1 MKVEYMAVTKQE
13 GGWWVGWIEE
23 VPGVNCQ
30 ERTQGELLESLRVTL
45 QEALEFNRE
54 EALKAA
60 GQNYREE
67 KIAGMKQ
74 SDLLRHLR
82 ANGCALLREGARHSW
97 WHNPSQNKRS
107 AVPRHTEIRDDI
119 LALKICKDLGVLT
132 REVACQVVQN
142 SDL

>member
-13 GGWWVGWIEE
+13 GGWWFGWIEE

-30 ERTQGELLESLRVTL
+30 ERTHGELLESLRVTL

-67 KIAGMKQ
+67 KIA
-74 SDLLRHLR
+74 
-82 ANGCALLREGARHSW
+82 
-97 WHNPSQNKRS
+97 
-107 AVPRHTEIRDDI
+107 V
-119 LALKICKDLGVLT
+119 
-132 REVACQVVQN
+132 
-142 SDL
+142 

>member
-13 GGWWVGWIEE
+13 GGWWVSWIEE

-30 ERTQGELLESLRVTL
+30 ERTHGELLESLRVTL

-67 KIAGMKQ
+67 KIA
-74 SDLLRHLR
+74 
-82 ANGCALLREGARHSW
+82 
-97 WHNPSQNKRS
+97 
-107 AVPRHTEIRDDI
+107 V
-119 LALKICKDLGVLT
+119 
-132 REVACQVVQN
+132 
-142 SDL
+142 